1 MGAER
6 IQNLDQ
12 FFRSADRS
20 WRTGWAFSL
29 PGLLTLAIVM
39 GFPLIYAVLM
49 SVSSMTL
56 LRPSLLPFTGLA
68 NFIHVMSSPRF
79 WGALLLTVKYSI
91 VTVAGEFIFGLGI
104 ALMLNRV
111 VRLKS
116 VYFAI
121 LTIPMAMSPVS
132 VALIWRML
140 LQPNLGIVNHLMESI
155 GLPRLDWLGSADLA
169 LWTMAGI
176 DIWQQTSFVVL
187 ILAAG
192 LASLPRDPYEAAD
205 VDGASH
211 LQQFWYITLPMLRP
225 VSAIAVIIQLIN
237 EFRTY
242 DLTYVLTKG
251 GPGTSTEVLSFYAYR
266 QAFLGLSLNEGSAA
280 SFILLLIVL
289 ALTVVF
295 FWTLERKR

>member
-1 MGAER
+1 LSQLLR
-6 IQNLDQ
+6 TI
-12 FFRSADRS
+12 DRN

-39 GFPLIYAVLM
+39 GFPLIYAILM
-49 SVSSMTL
+49 SLSSMTL
-56 LRPSLLPFTGLA
+56 LRPALLPFTGLN
-68 NFIHVMSSPRF
+68 NFIRVMSDPQF
-79 WGALLLTVKYSI
+79 WGALWLTVKYSI

-111 VRLKS
+111 LHFKS

-140 LQPNLGIVNHLMESI
+140 LQPNLGIVNHVMEVS
-155 GLPRLDWLGSADLA
+155 GLPRLDWLGSPDLA

-192 LASLPRDPYEAAD
+192 LASLPRDPYEAAE
-205 VDGASH
+205 VDGATR

-225 VSAIAVIIQLIN
+225 VSAIAVVIQLIN

-251 GPGTSTEVLSFYAYR
+251 GPGTSTEVLSFFAYR
-266 QAFLGLSLNEGSAA
+266 QAFLGLQLNSGSAA
-280 SFILLLIVL
+280 SFVLLLIVL
-289 ALTVVF
+289 AMTVVF
-295 FWTLERKR
+295 FWMLERKR

>member
-1 MGAER
+1 MTRA
-6 IQNLDQ
+6 ITAMD
-12 FFRSADRS
+12 AK

-29 PGLLTLAIVM
+29 PGLLTLAMIM
-39 GFPLIYAVLM
+39 GLPLIYAMIM
-49 SVSSMTL
+49 SISSMTL
-56 LRPSLLPFTGLA
+56 MRPSLLPLTGFDNYLS
-68 NFIHVMSSPRF
+68 VMGNPQF
-79 WGALLLTVKYSI
+79 WGSLWLTVKYSF
-91 VTVAGEFIFGLGI
+91 VTVIAEFTLGLGI
-104 ALMLNRV
+104 ALLLNSV
-111 VRLKS
+111 IKAKP

-140 LQPNLGIVNHLMESI
+140 LQPNLGIVNHMMESI

-169 LWTMAGI
+169 LWTMAAI
-176 DIWQQTSFVVL
+176 DVWQQTSFVVL

-205 VDGASH
+205 VDGAGK

-225 VSAIAVIIQLIN
+225 VAAIAIIIQLIN

-251 GPGTSTEVLSFYAYR
+251 GPGTSTEVLSFFAYR
-266 QAFLGLSLNEGSAA
+266 QAFLGLSINQGSAA
-280 SFILLLIVL
+280 AFMLLLIVL
-289 ALTVVF
+289 VITIVF
-295 FWTLERKR
+295 FWMLEKKRLTNQD

>member
-1 MGAER
+1 
-6 IQNLDQ
+6 
-12 FFRSADRS
+12 
-20 WRTGWAFSL
+20 
-29 PGLLTLAIVM
+29 M
-39 GFPLIYAVLM
+39 GFPLIYAILM
-49 SVSSMTL
+49 SLSSMTL
-56 LRPSLLPFTGLA
+56 LRPALLPFTGLN
-68 NFIHVMSSPRF
+68 NFVRVMSDPQF
-79 WGALLLTVKYSI
+79 WGALWLTVKYSI

-111 VRLKS
+111 LHFKS

-140 LQPNLGIVNHLMESI
+140 LQPNLGIVNHVMEVS
-155 GLPRLDWLGSADLA
+155 GLPRLDWLGSPDLA

-192 LASLPRDPYEAAD
+192 LASLPRDPYEAAE
-205 VDGASH
+205 VDGATR

-225 VSAIAVIIQLIN
+225 VSAIAVVIQLIN

-251 GPGTSTEVLSFYAYR
+251 GPGTSTEVLSFFAYR
-266 QAFLGLSLNEGSAA
+266 QAFLGLQLNAGSAA
-280 SFILLLIVL
+280 SFVLLLIVL
-289 ALTVVF
+289 AMTVVF
-295 FWTLERKR
+295 FWMLECKR